1 MSCVGGS
8 RIARVRGRQ
17 GKWRLDSERPPD
29 PSGPPSPHRP
39 QEHLGT
45 ALQPVAAPDEPR
57 RSGGGRIVNIG
68 SVLAKNGGNPRPWL
82 GPAEQ
87 KHAGQRRL
95 RSGQGRRA
103 RADPVPLAKELASEG
118 ITVNAVAPGPIAG
131 PMTTGFPASLAD
143 QIPVD
148 RRLGTPEEVA
158 AAVAWL
164 CSDEAGYVTGE
175 IVDVNG
181 GLWVD

>member
-1 MSCVGGS
+1 M
-8 RIARVRGRQ
+8 
-17 GKWRLDSERPPD
+17 DSERPPD

-39 QEHLGT
+39 QERPGT

-82 GPAEQ
+82 DPAEQ
-87 KHAGQRRL
+87 KHAAKAGVHAL
-95 RSGQGRRA
+95 TLY
-103 RADPVPLAKELASEG
+103 LAKELASEG

-131 PMTTGFPASLAD
+131 PMTTGFPASLTD
-143 QIPVD
+143 QIPV

-175 IVDVNG
+175 IVDING